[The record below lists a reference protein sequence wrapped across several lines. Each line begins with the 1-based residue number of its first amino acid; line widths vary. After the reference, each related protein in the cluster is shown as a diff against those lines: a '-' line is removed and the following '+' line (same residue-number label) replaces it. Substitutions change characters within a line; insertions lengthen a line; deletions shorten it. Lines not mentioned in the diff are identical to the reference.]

1 MASAI
6 TLVASNAAAA
16 SACLPPAAQLSWAL
30 FCAIQK
36 YAAPA
41 MNAAAMATI
50 EKKSPPSSPAAAEA
64 PNSIFDPAPLTFS
77 PLPVRASSSSAVELG
92 RAVLA
97 TAGIV
102 LLPGAGSPRTLPSL
116 AGSFK
121 QCSMR
126 PPRVVLP
133 SAARPPLPP
142 PTLAGY
148 GGAAL
153 ELTSAITSPH
163 EDSSPRFPPAALSPR
178 TLGPAVSHGFRPSR
192 RDSLAKKFQ
201 DFNSRSHHARA
212 GLTNRT

>member
-1 MASAI
+1 MTSAI

-41 MNAAAMATI
+41 MNAVALTTI
-50 EKKSPPSSPAAAEA
+50 EKKTPPSSPAAADA
-64 PNSIFDPAPLTFS
+64 PNSIFHPAPLTFS
-77 PLPVRASSSSAVELG
+77 PLPARSNSSAVELG

-97 TAGIV
+97 TAGIA
-102 LLPGAGSPRTLPSL
+102 LLPGAESPRTLPTL

-121 QCSMR
+121 QCAMR

-133 SAARPPLPP
+133 SSARPPLPP
-142 PTLAGY
+142 PTLAGF

-153 ELTSAITSPH
+153 ELTGAITSPH
-163 EDSSPRFPPAALSPR
+163 EDGSPRFPTAALSPR

-192 RDSLAKKFQ
+192 RESLAKKFQ